1 MITNDEVRHK
11 IRNMDVIL
19 IVTDSDFKIIHVEFF
34 KNHSTEDESINT
46 FIEAHPLYINMNINI
61 LRLSLLKGGFMLE
74 EIVDYLRKNPYLLP
88 GNLPKDQWTPWQHE
102 IYRRDPL
109 VQFHADINNFST
121 TLELHEIKEVID
133 RYGE

>member
-1 MITNDEVRHK
+1 MITTDEVRHK

-19 IVTDSDFKIIHVEFF
+19 IITDSNSQITHVEFF
-34 KNHSTEDESINT
+34 KNHSIGDESVNT
-46 FIEAHPLYINMNINI
+46 FIDEHQL
-61 LRLSLLKGGFMLE
+61 LRLSLRKEGFMLE

-109 VQFHADINNFST
+109 VQFHTDSNNFST